1 MATRHDETAAAF
13 LDAGSALIDA
23 MLEADRSGPL
33 PARLRQLHYPAPLE
47 WIRIEDVL
55 RIVGGSA
62 QTGRKAFYNRWPTKD
77 DYIRDC
83 FIHTLLY
90 RDRDGEPLA
99 DIAMLQAHLTDT
111 GLPLPVRVRNV
122 AWGIAAGLLNDPR
135 ASLLSNAAVMVHHD
149 PETAEVVIE
158 ASARERETW
167 HAAYE
172 AVLDG
177 AGLVLRPGWTI
188 DGLIVI
194 VQMLID
200 GTLRHERGSDA
211 QILVDHQ
218 VIDNTWT
225 RVPQIGPA
233 NVHATHVF
241 VSVSGNNMDFGYI
254 MENCFQACQGTIDQ
268 ARPKI
273 SAATKGLTK
282 AIKMIHAN
290 APQAQ
295 IILTGYAPLVGIYS
309 YWGRTPRC

>member
-1 MATRHDETAAAF
+1 MDPHRGRA
-13 LDAGSALIDA
+13 
-23 MLEADRSGPL
+23 ADRR
-33 PARLRQLHYPAPLE
+33 RLCP
-47 WIRIEDVL
+47 
-55 RIVGGSA
+55 GG
-62 QTGRKAFYNRWPTKD
+62 GKAFYNRWPTKD

-90 RDRDGEPLA
+90 RDRDGKPLA

-111 GLPLPVRVRNV
+111 SLPLPVRVQNV

-200 GTLRHERGSDA
+200 GMVMSHRVGVSETARDNGALAGALGDALVAILGSAIDWEQDDA
-211 QILVDHQ
+211 TVDAW
-218 VIDNTWT
+218 IEGRSAT
-225 RVPQIGPA
+225 RLE
-233 NVHATHVF
+233 NV
-241 VSVSGNNMDFGYI
+241 
-254 MENCFQACQGTIDQ
+254 Q
-268 ARPKI
+268 
-273 SAATKGLTK
+273 L
-282 AIKMIHAN
+282 
-290 APQAQ
+290 
-295 IILTGYAPLVGIYS
+295 
-309 YWGRTPRC
+309 